1 MIGCSA
7 ILPKED
13 QNPEL
18 ISRVASEKQ
27 KPGPSA
33 TTEVLSLDE
42 LFEGTG
48 YAVYNTYSRKGILSK
63 AQEKLKKAG
72 VYPGKVNGDAGP
84 KTQAAINTWQQKRGL
99 PVTGRL
105 DEATLRSLAMGHMEE
120 KFPLSDFQRNLMRQ
134 HLQSEY
140 LGTAPPVRKGAET
153 GLGVLAPTK
162 GHTHIADPEM
172 RKPTRPAPTETPPTA
187 PQKTE
192 ASAQTAQQT
201 GTNSPVNSTLPPQKT
216 SRR

>member
-7 ILPKED
+7 ISPKED

-27 KPGPSA
+27 QPGPSA

-48 YAVYNTYSRKGILSK
+48 YAGYNDFSKKGILAK
-63 AQEKLKKAG
+63 VQEKLKNAG
-72 VYPGKVNGDAGP
+72 VYLGKVNGDAGP
-84 KTQAAINTWQQKRGL
+84 KTQAAMSAWQLSRGL

-120 KFPLSDFQRNLMRQ
+120 KFPLSDSQRNLL
-134 HLQSEY
+134 LQSESHA
-140 LGTAPPVRKGAET
+140 TARFPRLRIGAER
-153 GLGVLAPTK
+153 GLGALAPTK
-162 GHTHIADPEM
+162 GTTHIALPE
-172 RKPTRPAPTETPPTA
+172 KRPPSSPAATETPPTA
-187 PQKTE
+187 PQKPE

-201 GTNSPVNSTLPPQKT
+201 GTNSPANSTLPPQKT

>member
-33 TTEVLSLDE
+33 TTEVLSLDA

-48 YAVYNTYSRKGILSK
+48 YAGYNNFSRKGILAK

-120 KFPLSDFQRNLMRQ
+120 KFPPSDSQRKLL
-134 HLQSEY
+134 LQTEY
-140 LGTAPPVRKGAET
+140 RVIARPSRMGAET
-153 GLGVLAPTK
+153 GLGALAPTK
-162 GHTHIADPEM
+162 GYTHIALPEE
-172 RKPTRPAPTETPPTA
+172 RDPTRPAPTETPPTA